1 MKIEGSASGSG
12 SESISHRHGSADPD
26 PDSHQ
31 NVLDPQHCLLSYIST
46 MILLFTG
53 MRLYKLP
60 WSDMEHVNKRD
71 EPRLD
76 VAK

>member
-1 MKIEGSASGSG
+1 M
-12 SESISHRHGSADPD
+12 
-26 PDSHQ
+26 
-31 NVLDPQHCLLSYIST
+31 

-76 VAK
+76 VAQ